1 MPRKTLRSASAS
13 PTPPSNSLSSSKHSV
28 IFRVFIATRPWS
40 FLATIGGMLV
50 GVALGYNKNGFLKI
64 GEFFFSILGALAV
77 HCAGNLT
84 NTYFDFRL
92 GLDKKKSSADR
103 GLVDGLVTSQQ
114 VLALMGFSY
123 LLALAAAGYFLHRF
137 ADQGHHEQVV
147 ALLTLVG
154 AGIALAHMY
163 TASPFKL
170 KYRGLGDF
178 VIFLAFGPLLVE
190 GAYFTQTGSLIP
202 LPVPLFSSTS
212 SLALLL
218 SVPTGLVT
226 EGILHVNNTR
236 DVVADRRA
244 NALTLPQLLG
254 PQGSFLLYIALLS
267 VSYLTVALFAW
278 ICRSLLLLLPFL
290 VLPFAV
296 HLVACFAKAHW
307 RDLCEKNGQFS
318 FLFNVL
324 LSLGILL
331 TADTAC
337 LQL

>member
-1 MPRKTLRSASAS
+1 
-13 PTPPSNSLSSSKHSV
+13 
-28 IFRVFIATRPWS
+28 
-40 FLATIGGMLV
+40 MLV
-50 GVALGYNKNGFLKI
+50 GVALGHSKNGFLKT
-64 GEFFFSILGALAV
+64 GEFIFSILGALAV

-92 GLDKKKSSADR
+92 GLDKKESSADR
-103 GLVDGLVTSQQ
+103 GLVDGLVTSKQL
-114 VLALMGFSY
+114 LALMGFSY
-123 LLALAAAGYFLHRF
+123 LLALFSAAYFLFRF
-137 ADQGHHEQVV
+137 ALQDRHDQMVS
-147 ALLTLVG
+147 LLTLVG
-154 AGIALAHMY
+154 AGVALAHMY

-170 KYRGLGDF
+170 KYRGLGDL

-202 LPVPLFSSTS
+202 LPIALYSSRS

-236 DVVADRRA
+236 DVAADLKA

-254 PQGSFLLYIALLS
+254 PRGSLLAYIALFG
-267 VSYLTVALFAW
+267 VSYITVALFALM
-278 ICRSLLLLLPFL
+278 CRSLSLLLPLL

-296 HLVACFAKAHW
+296 QLMTSFAKAQW
-307 RDLCEKNGQFS
+307 QDLCEKNGQFS

-324 LSLGILL
+324 LALGIFL
-331 TADTAC
+331 TVDTSY